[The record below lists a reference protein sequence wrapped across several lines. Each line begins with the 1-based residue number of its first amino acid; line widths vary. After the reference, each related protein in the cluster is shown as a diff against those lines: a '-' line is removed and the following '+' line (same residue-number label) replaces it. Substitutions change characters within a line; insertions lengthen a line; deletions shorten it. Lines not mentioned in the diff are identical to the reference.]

1 MKNLSKLG
9 IVFRFSCLFFEKHI
23 PPRYL
28 VYFIHTSFAT
38 DAYYG
43 SSFSQNSIQ
52 KHPKHLK
59 VQLQVEL
66 VRFQVELVRFQVE
79 LVQKKAKLIQLQVEL
94 IQKKQN

>member
-66 VRFQVELVRFQVE
+66 VRFQIG

-94 IQKKQN
+94 I

>member
-66 VRFQVELVRFQVE
+66 VRFQVELV
-79 LVQKKAKLIQLQVEL
+79 QKKAKLIQLQVEL
-94 IQKKQN
+94 I

>member
-66 VRFQVELVRFQVE
+66 VRFQVELV
-79 LVQKKAKLIQLQVEL
+79 QKKAKLIQLQVEL